1 MRLLFFILT
10 CIALLFFAESCK
22 KKECFDPANP
32 ECENYDPCF
41 GKEPVKAKMLIA
53 QYFDFSSHPDMR
65 GVSIEEEKLLPGY
78 IKFGCQTSG
87 VKKCTWILG
96 AETLIG
102 PEIKRLFDI
111 SLPQETYT
119 VTLIV
124 EKDPSA
130 DCFPADDGIDTL
142 TKKFKLVN
150 TCDILMRGRFKGVWE
165 GETDSTI
172 LSLRF
177 FDPSKPSDTC
187 YAAGDCRIINLK
199 KQNDTIILSRSDMY
213 LSNSTLAVRAGSS
226 LIVSRLDM
234 KVNPVTMATELQY
247 QVGGTGSFKKFNG
260 RRIAD

>member
-10 CIALLFFAESCK
+10 CIGLLFFTESCK

-41 GKEPVKAKMLIA
+41 GKEPTTAKIRIA
-53 QYFDFSSHPDMR
+53 QYFDNTSYPDMR

-78 IKFGCQTSG
+78 IKFGCQTAD

-96 AETLIG
+96 SETING
-102 PEIKRLFDI
+102 TEVRRLFDI

-124 EKDPSA
+124 EKDPNKN
-130 DCFPADDGIDTL
+130 CFPTDDGIDTL
-142 TKKFKLVN
+142 TKTFKLVN

-165 GETDSTI
+165 GETDSTV

-199 KQNDTIILSRSDMY
+199 KQNDTIILSRGEMY

-234 KVNPVTMATELQY
+234 KVNPVTMVTELQY
-247 QVGGTGSFKKFNG
+247 QVGGTGPFKKFTG